1 MRPIIGS
8 FIREPFDRHDQ
19 RAGEESLPPTGV
31 WQYRYPMKRTA
42 KILAV
47 CALVLFCSQSCKLCA
62 KDKDNSAAT
71 GDEAASNL
79 KMLQGKWQAVDDKSD
94 FLVFENNHRKE
105 KAGGETEWDDEVFVL
120 TDKPMREGKQV
131 SDHKAVKAGF
141 IYCEKDDMCWA
152 IAELTARKLS
162 LVYMGRGRV
171 LEYRRVK

>member
-1 MRPIIGS
+1 MN
-8 FIREPFDRHDQ
+8 
-19 RAGEESLPPTGV
+19 
-31 WQYRYPMKRTA
+31 RTA
-42 KILAV
+42 TILAAI
-47 CALVLFCSQSCKLCA
+47 ALVLFCSQSSNLNA
-62 KDKDNSAAT
+62 KDKNNGPAT
-71 GDEAASNL
+71 CNEVATNL

-105 KAGGETEWDDEVFVL
+105 KAGGETEWDDDIFVL

-131 SDHKAVKAGF
+131 SDHEAVKAGF

-152 IAELTARKLS
+152 ITELTAKKLV